1 MAERVLE
8 KLDILDEQAKT
19 LLATRAKT
27 EYAKPF
33 QELYSQHRPQ
43 CRRTSGSTVFSS
55 VPSNQIKSSSD
66 FNDFGTKE
74 NESIRNDQLNEYSVR
89 QKSLLPLCFEDELI
103 KPDAKI
109 IDASLIKTV
118 TSHPGKNDTNPII
131 FHEAEYVQMLLL
143 TKNRLPPHSMENG
156 NGCPYERSNVVLERN
171 CEMLKSVSRD
181 QYVTPSKTQR
191 TLPTIQ
197 KKDIPAISFEV
208 SHRTVDDKLRKKTR
222 KQTFENISWDK
233 LYNFSQTFSSLKKK
247 FVGFLDKTV
256 IQEMSA
262 KTGKFEKMF
271 STVKP
276 VSKFSASPVKYYSK
290 PSRSILKVHK
300 INNVTPLDDLLN
312 LSSEK

>member
-1 MAERVLE
+1 
-8 KLDILDEQAKT
+8 
-19 LLATRAKT
+19 
-27 EYAKPF
+27 
-33 QELYSQHRPQ
+33 
-43 CRRTSGSTVFSS
+43 
-55 VPSNQIKSSSD
+55 
-66 FNDFGTKE
+66 
-74 NESIRNDQLNEYSVR
+74 
-89 QKSLLPLCFEDELI
+89 
-103 KPDAKI
+103 
-109 IDASLIKTV
+109 
-118 TSHPGKNDTNPII
+118 
-131 FHEAEYVQMLLL
+131 MLLL

-181 QYVTPSKTQR
+181 QYITPSKTQR
-191 TLPTIQ
+191 TLPTTQ

-208 SHRTVDDKLRKKTR
+208 SHRIVDDKLRDKTR

-276 VSKFSASPVKYYSK
+276 KREFSASPVKYYSK
-290 PSRSILKVHK
+290 PSRNILKVHK

-312 LSSEK
+312 LPSEK